1 MNVKRDKRDTTLDNH
16 KPPKLVFTHLFS
28 SFNWASKFI
37 SDWNQR
43 SFLSAA
49 VQGWN
54 TSLTIVTAKIWV
66 NRYVIAFEEHLG
78 GARQTPSYH
87 ALHEYAL
94 QQVGS
99 VTEQHSI
106 LILRLLFED
115 AVCIIQERVA
125 GEKVDWYK
133 WKSWLQ
139 KERQQMK
146 SLPKSVKGENCNK
159 RNVEKGLQEAICKM
173 AICKRQYC

>member
-1 MNVKRDKRDTTLDNH
+1 M
-16 KPPKLVFTHLFS
+16 
-28 SFNWASKFI
+28 
-37 SDWNQR
+37 
-43 SFLSAA
+43 
-49 VQGWN
+49 
-54 TSLTIVTAKIWV
+54 

-115 AVCIIQERVA
+115 AVCIIQETVA

-133 WKSWLQ
+133 
-139 KERQQMK
+139 
-146 SLPKSVKGENCNK
+146 
-159 RNVEKGLQEAICKM
+159 
-173 AICKRQYC
+173 